1 MITELLLSTMIST
14 SMSVRTPNDDTKPL
28 DYEYSIKTEKVDG
41 NFTYSVKRDWER
53 GLGNEDIDDVF
64 KCNINIYE
72 FYSGIDYIDKE
83 SRDISYTTFNFG
95 MKHTSGLKVGFSL
108 KDNSTLF
115 STSFDKKIKRNDLE
129 YNIGLSVKT
138 DLDNIHILNMNSN
151 IKKWFNKKFNIFGS
165 YKHEYYNEKEDFQF
179 KIGIG
184 VKL

>member
-1 MITELLLSTMIST
+1 MISELILAAILSTSF
-14 SMSVRTPNDDTKPL
+14 SVRTPNDITKPL
-28 DYEYSIKTEKVDG
+28 DYEVSFGVLNDNG
-41 NFTYSVKRDWER
+41 NFTYNIKRDWER
-53 GLGNEDIDDVF
+53 ELGNEYIDDIF
-64 KCNINIYE
+64 KCNINVDE

-83 SRDISYTTFNFG
+83 TKDISYATFNFG
-95 MKHTSGLKVGFSL
+95 MKHKSGLKAGISL

-115 STSFDKKIKRNDLE
+115 STSFDKKIKKDDLE

-138 DLDNIHILNMNSN
+138 DMDDTHILNINSN